1 MGKFSD
7 FVGEANPSQ
16 GQFTFTVPRL
26 VTMKNNI
33 KDLLLYTQENVSFFF
48 FFFLKVKV
56 ILNDLCN
63 Q

>member
-26 VTMKNNI
+26 VTMKKNI
-33 KDLLLYTQENVSFFF
+33 KDLLLYTQEHVSFFF
-48 FFFLKVKV
+48 FFFFESQI
-56 ILNDLCN
+56 ILNGPCN

>member
-26 VTMKNNI
+26 VTIKKKNI
-33 KDLLLYTQENVSFFF
+33 KDLYTQEHVSFFF
-48 FFFLKVKV
+48 FFFESQI
-56 ILNDLCN
+56 ILNGPCN

>member
-16 GQFTFTVPRL
+16 GQFTFTVQRL
-26 VTMKNNI
+26 VTMKKNI
-33 KDLLLYTQENVSFFF
+33 KDLLLYTQEHVSFFF
-48 FFFLKVKV
+48 FFFFESQ